1 MTTPAQVSIAL
12 LLLPW
17 GLLPGSITPT
27 AFSKEAF
34 ASASAAD
41 SGITSAEAGLAQTG
55 LAAKSLASTAA
66 KPKGSEQPAVWI
78 RPQQIRPL
86 SGQLNDVLM
95 VNDNNPELITG
106 EGILLS
112 TFNDQSD
119 SEQNKSGLN
128 QPLNGRFDLFS
139 HHVYAG
145 KPDQLDSTL
154 WLGLLAQPLGNAP
167 VQVELLAGSTSL
179 SQATEPGQTAA
190 PFLPLPSLIPETTT
204 AIAAGPGSKVAGDLL
219 RREQAAELPNQWRL
233 KSGSPTLLLALPIP
247 VAGLDPLLNG
257 RNLQMRL
264 QSSAPIALASLA
276 SFGDRITPPAMSR
289 WIELLNS
296 GELSPKEHLPTP
308 RGSRGKIIYS
318 RVSGVQ
324 VGSTWRGILTD
335 PGSDQLMAPEEPV
348 SWPISSVERGN
359 FATGKIQTAE
369 LKSFYPGTAWAAHG
383 NYGVEYDLSIPLV
396 NRSERPI
403 KLALSLDA
411 PLKTDKKSSGLSFRS
426 KLTGPVVFRGPIEVT
441 GLDQQSGR
449 RPQGRRRFHLVL
461 RQGQQG
467 PSLGTISLAPRQT
480 RRVQVRLIYPADATP
495 PQVLTLQPVKQSRSI
510 STVRP

>member
-1 MTTPAQVSIAL
+1 MTHRALLSIAL
-12 LLLPW
+12 LWLPL
-17 GLLPGSITPT
+17 GLP
-27 AFSKEAF
+27 
-34 ASASAAD
+34 
-41 SGITSAEAGLAQTG
+41 
-55 LAAKSLASTAA
+55 LASVAKAAVAKAAVAKTAVAKTAA
-66 KPKGSEQPAVWI
+66 KQQSREAPAVLI

-86 SGQLNDVLM
+86 PGQLNDVLM

-112 TFNDQSD
+112 TFADQN
-119 SEQNKSGLN
+119 ESGLQ

-145 KPDQLDSTL
+145 KPDQLESTL
-154 WLGLLAQPLGNAP
+154 WLGLLAQPLGDDP
-167 VQVELLAGSTSL
+167 VQLELLAGSTSL
-179 SQATEPGQTAA
+179 SQATAPGQTAA

-219 RREQAAELPNQWRL
+219 RREQAAELPSQWQL
-233 KSGSPTLLLALPIP
+233 SSGSPTLLLALPIP

-257 RNLQMRL
+257 RNLQLRL
-264 QSSAPIALASLA
+264 KSSAPIALASLA
-276 SFGDRITPPAMSR
+276 SFGEINTPPAISR
-289 WIELLNS
+289 WLELLNS
-296 GELSPKEHLPTP
+296 GELSPKEHRPTP

-324 VGSTWRGILTD
+324 VGSTWRATLTD
-335 PGSDQLMAPEEPV
+335 PGSDLLMAPEAPV
-348 SWPISSVERGN
+348 SWPISSLERGN
-359 FATGKIQTAE
+359 FATGQVQTAE

-383 NYGVEYDLSIPLV
+383 NYGVEYDLTMPIV
-396 NRSERPI
+396 NSSERPI
-403 KLALSLDA
+403 TLSLALDA
-411 PLKTDKKSSGLSFRS
+411 PLKTDKKSSGLSFRN

-441 GLDQQSGR
+441 GLDRETGS

-467 PSLGTISLAPRQT
+467 PSLGTISLAPGQE

-495 PQVLTLQPVKQSRSI
+495 PQVLTLQPVKQSRSL
-510 STVRP
+510 STVSP